1 MKKPPNYY
9 EILSVSPDASPSK
22 IEEAAQALHQK
33 FPAEAQDPGTNVAY
47 RQLVRAYEVLSD
59 PERRMA
65 YDAQLAQS
73 ASTLLEIDLLPS
85 RRVLGSLQTEQL
97 LYLLVNVF
105 APAQQNQRRQPVNLC
120 LVFDRSTSMRGT
132 RLQRVK
138 AAAQEVIENLA
149 KDDIISVI
157 MFSDRAEIV
166 VPAGHANSKNGVI
179 TRIHR
184 MDAFGGTEIYQGLK
198 AGVKELTKAPLSRYT
213 NHLVLMTDGHTYGD
227 EQECLDLAGILGN
240 QGVTISAF
248 GIGTDWND
256 SFLDLLVAP
265 AGGHS
270 AYVEHA
276 EQILSHLQNQVE
288 GLGATYA
295 RDVQLTIDFP
305 NTVSCKDV
313 YKISPYAQPL
323 PCAKPTLNLGTVE
336 EGVPLSILFELGVK
350 VQRSNS
356 QIPLSFDLQATIPS
370 RQIEHRHFEQTLTL
384 NVIPGEPEFSP
395 PAQVL
400 QAVQILNLY
409 RMNEKAWRELEAG
422 EAEQATRRMQRLTS
436 RLMEAGHTKLAQQ
449 ALAETQRLAHVG
461 TLSLEGRKKL
471 KYGTRSL
478 LTGSTIALKNHD

>member
-9 EILSVSPDASPSK
+9 EILGVGPAASPRE
-22 IEEAAQALHQK
+22 IEEAARALNQK
-33 FPAEAQDPGTNVAY
+33 FPAEAQDPGTNLAY

-59 PERRMA
+59 SERRAA
-65 YDAQLAQS
+65 YDEQLAQS
-73 ASTLLEIDLLPS
+73 GSALLEIELLPS
-85 RRVLGSLQTEQL
+85 RRVLGSLETEQL

-120 LVFDRSTSMRGT
+120 LVFDRSTSMRGR
-132 RLQRVK
+132 RLKRVK
-138 AAAQEVIENLA
+138 AAAQEVIGSLSNE
-149 KDDIISVI
+149 DIISVI
-157 MFSDRAEIV
+157 MFSDRAEVV

-184 MDAFGGTEIYQGLK
+184 MEAAGGTEIYQGLK
-198 AGVKELTKAPLSRYT
+198 AGAKELTKAPLSRYT

-227 EQECLDLAGILGN
+227 EQECLELARAVAG

-256 SFLDLLVAP
+256 NFLDLLVSA

-270 AYVEHA
+270 TYIQSAD
-276 EQILSHLQNQVE
+276 QIFSHLQEQVE

-295 RDVQLTIDFP
+295 RDVKLTIDFP
-305 NTVSCKDV
+305 ATVTCKDV

-323 PCAKPTLNLGTVE
+323 PSGKHTLMLGTVE
-336 EGVPLSILFELGVK
+336 EGLPLSILLELGVK

-370 RQIEHRHFEQTLTL
+370 RQMEQRHFEQTLTL

-422 EAEQATRRMQRLTS
+422 EPEQATRRMQRLTS

-449 ALAETQRLAHVG
+449 ALVETQRLAHVG
-461 TLSLEGRKKL
+461 TLSLEGRKTL

-478 LTGSTIALKNHD
+478 LTGSIDLKDHD